1 MRDELNKITSLFLD
15 EIKKY
20 FEEKGNPS
28 FKLWFPDLKL
38 VDLTDDTAFFTTPS
52 NIRYKILTTKFL
64 PLIKSFLS
72 DIIGF
77 EIDNVIITSTQSNAD
92 FEDSSPQI
100 VNEQTAEEREEAL
113 EREKEIKNFLN
124 NSKPENTNSSN
135 NTSIITDYTFE
146 NFIEGESNK
155 LAKVSCMAVAM
166 EPGTIYNPLFIYGNS
181 GLGKTH
187 LLYAVINDIRKNHP
201 NLKIVYKKSEDFTN
215 ELIDAIYKRETAAFK
230 EKYRKVD
237 VLLIDDIQFIANKEQ
252 TQEEFF
258 HTFNAL
264 VENNKQIILTSDRP
278 PKDIRPLED
287 RLRTRFEGG
296 LLADVQK
303 PSFELRIAIIKKKAS
318 QFNIIIND
326 DLVSYMAERFQHDI
340 RQIEGA
346 IKKLYAISSLT
357 GKEISKEDIDNVI
370 IQIDPGNIPT
380 DALIEKILIAV
391 SKNFDVSVEDIKS
404 SKRYDSV
411 VNARQVAVYIIRE
424 ITNLP
429 LKKIGEI
436 MGKNHATIMYSIEKC
451 KENMLTKRK
460 FGANVN
466 SIIAEIKK

>member
-1 MRDELNKITSLFLD
+1 MRDELNEITSLFLE
-15 EIKKY
+15 EIKSY

-28 FKLWFPDLKL
+28 FKLWFPDLRL

-52 NIRYKILTTKFL
+52 NIRHKILTTKYV
-64 PLIKSFLS
+64 PLIKTYLS
-72 DIIGF
+72 EIIGF
-77 EIDNVIITSTQSNAD
+77 DVDNIVITSTQSNAD
-92 FEDSSPQI
+92 FEASPASLPA
-100 VNEQTAEEREEAL
+100 EQTVEERQEAD

-124 NSKPENTNSSN
+124 NNSLTPTVQP
-135 NTSIITDYTFE
+135 TSIISDYTFE

-187 LLYAVINDIRKNHP
+187 LLYAVINEIRKNHP
-201 NLKIVYKKSEDFTN
+201 KLKIVYKKSEDFTN

-230 EKYRKVD
+230 EKYRKID

-278 PKDIRPLED
+278 PKDIKPLED

-303 PSFELRIAIIKKKAS
+303 PSFELRVAIIKKKAS
-318 QFNIIIND
+318 QFNIKVND
-326 DLVSYMAERFQHDI
+326 ELVSYMAERFQHDI

-357 GKEISKEDIDNVI
+357 GNEITKEDIDNVI

-404 SKRYDSV
+404 SKRHDSV
-411 VNARQVAVYIIRE
+411 VNARQVAIYIIRE
-424 ITNLP
+424 VTNLP

-436 MGKNHATIMYSIEKC
+436 MGKNHATVMYSIEKC
-451 KENMLTKRK
+451 KENMMTKRK